1 LDENIIFYACQLTN
15 SVLSVLSAFSVLN
28 EMSTQRIGKP
38 CQSPPNSAMMNETTV
53 RWIDELTFAAQT
65 GSGHQIVLDGQKE
78 AGASP
83 MEMLL
88 VGMAGCTAIDVVHIL
103 KRQRQPI
110 EGLEVTVRGE
120 RAEDHPKVYT
130 HISVEY
136 VARGPLDADKVQRAI
151 ALSEEKYCSAS
162 AMLGAVAHIASSFR
176 IEPD

>member
-1 LDENIIFYACQLTN
+1 
-15 SVLSVLSAFSVLN
+15 
-28 EMSTQRIGKP
+28 
-38 CQSPPNSAMMNETTV
+38 MNETTV
-53 RWIDELTFAAQT
+53 QWIDELTFTAQT
-65 GSGHQIVLDGQKE
+65 GSGHQIILDGGRE

-103 KRQRQPI
+103 QRQRQPLT
-110 EGLEVTVRGE
+110 GLTVRVQGE

-136 VARGPLDADKVQRAI
+136 VARGALDAAKVQRAI
-151 ALSEEKYCSAS
+151 ELSEEKYCSAS
-162 AMLGAVAHIASSFR
+162 AMLGVVARIESRFR